1 MNYPLAI
8 GVLTLVCLWAA
19 ARLGAFLR
27 KRKTTDDESQK
38 DEYGIVLSAT
48 LTLLG
53 LLIGFSFSMAISR
66 YEQRKDYEEEEA
78 NAIGTEYIRVDLLSD
93 PVRAKLKADLAQYL
107 DLRIRRYEAHAS
119 DDVTELAAATA
130 KLQDEM
136 WNEVRNAAVATP
148 DPVRATVVTGMND
161 VINRQGYTQAARW
174 NRIPLPAWGLMAAI
188 ALFSNFLIGF
198 GAKKH
203 NNYVLL
209 VVPLAIAVSFFLIAD
224 IDSPQGGL
232 VRVAPQNLIALA
244 DSLKP
249 K

>member
-1 MNYPLAI
+1 MNDPTLI
-8 GVLTLVCLWAA
+8 CVITLVCLWGSS
-19 ARLGAFLR
+19 RLGSFLR
-27 KRKTTDDESQK
+27 MRKTTDDESQK

-78 NAIGTEYIRVDLLSD
+78 NAIGTEYLRVDLLTDS
-93 PVRAKLKADLAQYL
+93 VRAKLKTDLVRYL

-119 DDVTELAAATA
+119 DDITELAATTA
-130 KLQDEM
+130 RLQDEM
-136 WNEVRNAAVATP
+136 WNDVRNAAVATP

-188 ALFSNFLIGF
+188 ALFSNFLIGW
-198 GAKKH
+198 GAKKAT
-203 NNYVLL
+203 NYLL
-209 VVPLAIAVSFFLIAD
+209 LIVPLAIAVSFFLIAD

-232 VRVAPQNLIALA
+232 IRVAPQNLIALA

>member
-1 MNYPLAI
+1 MNYPTVICALM
-8 GVLTLVCLWAA
+8 LVSLWAC
-19 ARLGAFLR
+19 ARLGVFLR
-27 KRKTTDDESQK
+27 KRRVTDDESHK

-53 LLIGFSFSMAISR
+53 LLIGFSFSMAIGR

-93 PVRAKLKADLAQYL
+93 PVRAKLKAELARYL

-119 DDVTELAAATA
+119 HDFTELAAETA
-130 KLQDEM
+130 QLQDEM
-136 WNEVRNAAVATP
+136 WNEVTKAAVATP
-148 DPVRATVVTGMND
+148 DPVRATAVTGMND

-174 NRIPLPAWGLMAAI
+174 NRIPLTAWGLMAAI

-198 GAKKH
+198 GAKKVS
-203 NNYVLL
+203 NYVLL
-209 VVPLAIAVSFFLIAD
+209 VVPLVISVSFFLIAD

-232 VRVAPQNLIALA
+232 IRVAPQNLIALA